1 MFQPDSFLIRFLT
14 KTCDLLF
21 LNIMFV
27 LSCVTIIF
35 SGAAVTS
42 LYAVTLKMI
51 RGQDYAPVKDFLR
64 ALRENFLPSFPAAIL
79 LLVDVTL
86 LAILRA
92 ALYAETLLMPPTMFV
107 LLSFA
112 ADLLTALLSWL
123 FPLLAR
129 FENTFSRHLNNA
141 VRLALVNLPVTF
153 LSFRIPNQR
162 EEKKEIQPAG
172 NQLGRYQP
180 DIIRRILRFM
190 EYNVQRAI
198 RLLPETAAR
207 KLTAN
212 PSKPLRQRHRRNQQ
226 IEICQK
232 FQPFYLRI
240 KHRR

>member
-1 MFQPDSFLIRFLT
+1 MFRPDSLLIRFLT
-14 KTCDLLF
+14 KICDLLF

-27 LSCVTIIF
+27 LSCVTIVF

-92 ALYAETLLMPPTMFV
+92 ALYAETLLMPPTLFV
-107 LLSFA
+107 LLAILAVF
-112 ADLLTALLSWL
+112 LTALLSYL

-153 LSFRIPNQR
+153 LLTAVN
-162 EEKKEIQPAG
+162 
-172 NQLGRYQP
+172 
-180 DIIRRILRFM
+180 
-190 EYNVQRAI
+190 
-198 RLLPETAAR
+198 LLPLLLCLLIPPSLGVVFAFWLLFGFAAG
-207 KLTAN
+207 AWVN
-212 PSKPLRQRHRRNQQ
+212 S
-226 IEICQK
+226 
-232 FQPFYLRI
+232 FYLNRI
-240 KHRR
+240 FEALQGG